1 MKMVMSMKRM
11 LMESHKIQTQ
21 TYTMSFRA
29 RHTRNTRATTFT
41 LKRLFQCM
49 ISGKVSTTCSQFHI
63 YFILTVN
70 TYWYHLHTNS
80 IKHSFSRGH
89 LVFLT
94 CCMYGSGIHKFEP
107 SIVLQNSYAAMKILL
122 VWPMEEDQYT
132 DGVISRLLLPF
143 PPPFDIVCQPAL
155 TKPFYCLLP
164 FAVPSVSS
172 QYNLSVSN
180 SHLCLF

>member
-94 CCMYGSGIHKFEP
+94 CCMYGSGIHKFGP
-107 SIVLQNSYAAMKILL
+107 SIVLQNSYAALKFLL
-122 VWPMEEDQYT
+122 VTHGRRPIYWWSYFSSSFAFSSSIWHSLSTSSHQAF
-132 DGVISRLLLPF
+132 LLFATFCSSFRVLP
-143 PPPFDIVCQPAL
+143 I
-155 TKPFYCLLP
+155 
-164 FAVPSVSS
+164 
-172 QYNLSVSN
+172 
-180 SHLCLF
+180 